1 MTSIYEDREREL
13 CARAIWDD
21 GLLGPLAR
29 QTVGLLASMAKT
41 EPSPS
46 LNSDLILKL

>member
-13 CARAIWDD
+13 CARAIWDN